1 MNDYDPYSPQNYDP
15 AMEDDGFSASYNLP
29 PAQDEGGGLSVRGDM
44 AGWLEKSRKS
54 IADIYDQAARDLQAR
69 YRGPSDKELLLAMG
83 AAMLKPTEGGFSEAL
98 GNAISVVPEFMKQ
111 KRSYQEELGQLMARG
126 QYDKARALASL
137 EGRALTAM
145 RPSSGNAVWSESLG
159 RFVPRDQVVPTKSG
173 SITQGPYKGG
183 TAIQYSD
190 GTRTVLLPNGQS
202 LRFGPDGMPITQQ
215 GGQ

>member
-29 PAQDEGGGLSVRGDM
+29 PAQDEGGNLSVRGDM
-44 AGWLEKSRKS
+44 AGWLEKSRNS
-54 IADIYDQAARDLQAR
+54 IAAIYDQAARDLQAR

-145 RPSSGNAVWSESLG
+145 RPRAPNELATVDTLGNIRHKVTKAVIKQPPQNEIYAL
-159 RFVPRDQVVPTKSG
+159 QT
-173 SITQGPYKGG
+173 YL
-183 TAIQYSD
+183 SD
-190 GTRTVLLPNGQS
+190 PGNTDADKETTRRNFDSAYG
-202 LRFGPDGMPITQQ
+202 FGAHEIF